1 MGCDLTRLQVNTGG
15 IQHRLMSRLTGSGYQ
30 AMMLVGCSP
39 VHNPA
44 QYPCA
49 HGHPRCLGM
58 FLPCLP
64 RASVG
69 GGAAQ
74 GLSTKLRDLS
84 CSILC
89 ICNTLLFQLLRNQET
104 RFLSFLTPEAAGCW
118 EEPSLTTESERL
130 SCQSV

>member
-49 HGHPRCLGM
+49 HGHPRCLGT
-58 FLPCLP
+58 
-64 RASVG
+64 V
-69 GGAAQ
+69 
-74 GLSTKLRDLS
+74 
-84 CSILC
+84 
-89 ICNTLLFQLLRNQET
+89 
-104 RFLSFLTPEAAGCW
+104 
-118 EEPSLTTESERL
+118 PSLPAQSQCWWWGCPRSEHKARGL
-130 SCQSV
+130 VLFHFMHM